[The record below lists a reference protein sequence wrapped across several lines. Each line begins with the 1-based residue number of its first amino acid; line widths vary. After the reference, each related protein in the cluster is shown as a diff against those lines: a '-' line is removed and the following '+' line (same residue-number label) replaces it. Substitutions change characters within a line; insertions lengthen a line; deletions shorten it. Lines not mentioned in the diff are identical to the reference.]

1 MKKKYKV
8 QSWGLTVLLTVISL
22 IFLFPVYFL
31 IVASLQPTQ
40 YMFSRGLSLVLGDT
54 ATLDNYITLFQY
66 RNGMYIRWFIN
77 SIGITVVNTIGSVAL
92 SSIVGYALGM
102 YRFKG
107 RTYWPCFADQRGY
120 LQDGSAVT
128 GFRTVHSA
136 YCDFVSV

>member
-8 QSWGLTVLLTVISL
+8 QPWGLTVLLTVISL

-92 SSIVGYALGM
+92 SSICLLYTSPSP
-102 YRFKG
+102 R
-107 RTYWPCFADQRGY
+107 D
-120 LQDGSAVT
+120 S
-128 GFRTVHSA
+128 
-136 YCDFVSV
+136 